1 MAPRLRRPAAA
12 DAFDLVK
19 AVGLTLP
26 DVEATIKY
34 DGSPVLKAGGCFMAG
49 LASHRS
55 AEPGTLVVRIGLE
68 ERGWLLEDA
77 PDTYYVTD
85 YYQPYPLVLVRL
97 AQVDRDALH
106 DLLST
111 SRRLTLEKTRH
122 ASRRKVRRQADR
134 RSPGYPPSRFALRRV
149 AP

>member
-1 MAPRLRRPAAA
+1 MALQLRRHAPA

-26 DVEATIKY
+26 GVEAATKY
-34 DGSPVLKAGGCFMAG
+34 DGSPVLKTGGCFMAG

-68 ERGWLLEDA
+68 EREWLLADA

-85 YYQPYPLVLVRL
+85 YYRPYPLVLVRL
-97 AQVDRDALH
+97 SRVDRDALH

-111 SRRLTLEKTRH
+111 SWRLATEKTRRR
-122 ASRRKVRRQADR
+122 ARSREA
-134 RSPGYPPSRFALRRV
+134 
-149 AP
+149 